1 MNGCGVRGGLRA
13 GGFAGALLLGLL
25 GAYELTEPITR
36 AVEKRFPIPPM
47 RKDVLVFPSHP
58 TGQFRSYLV
67 SVAVTLL
74 AVGVFALLAHLVR
87 RRRWLAV
94 AVDAAT
100 LACAL
105 FAARQVAPFFGL
117 AALVLALPLAAVL
130 APHLARDPPR
140 MRATPPVLL
149 DAWAVVVET
158 FCIFWGG
165 WITTHRPD
173 ARLPAL
179 FPGVLAAV
187 AGLWRVGQ
195 LLTARVGRDEA
206 LRREALAG
214 LPLLALPL
222 FGVLR
227 APSPLIVW
235 AALALYLGLSL
246 AARRA
251 VELPAQVRRLARALP
266 AVAAV
271 WAITAIYS
279 IPHKFRE
286 LPRINHN
293 SHEAGKYAWLNSFY
307 HGKLFMADT
316 ALLYG
321 PLRELTLAIYVALA
335 GKTAEHVRMG
345 QILIHLGF
353 LAATLFTVWIAARRQ
368 LWALVWGAFLVI
380 TTTLAL
386 PWLDVVHLLAFGWS
400 DLGRIAF
407 ALFTIVGALELA
419 RGDRALAAWGAV
431 ATLSIL
437 YSQETGPAAVAAIL
451 VAIVVDSFARPEA
464 FGWRG
469 RAKRAGAR
477 AGAFLGGLV
486 VTALLVVLV
495 YALFGRGT
503 LFVVTFYKFVSL
515 FASGSLAGMP
525 FPVNEHTF
533 ETWRALTANAPREG
547 GFILE
552 YVLPVAVYLVTGAAL
567 IAGAVTRPWS
577 RRATLLLGLLVFG
590 IGSHRVAMGRSD
602 YYHTITVTAPAA
614 LLAVALA
621 VDAASYLPRLRLAR
635 LPPIPLPLGV
645 GLAALMIWGSYQL
658 TGVTRGFD
666 PRTKALREGQE
677 VPSVGPAFAYPGIP
691 RAGDIFLP
699 PDTVELTHAIQKR
712 TGPNDK
718 IFVHA
723 SFIEHA
729 ELYFL
734 ADRVNP
740 TRCDLLAEIVST
752 DIQDELRRDLQRD
765 PPVLDVGS
773 DFGMF
778 NQATTDYLKSG
789 WRVVERVN
797 KIPISERV
805 TGAP

>member
-1 MNGCGVRGGLRA
+1 M
-13 GGFAGALLLGLL
+13 LGLL

-36 AVEKRFPIPPM
+36 AIAKRFPIPLM
-47 RKDVLVFPSHP
+47 RMDVLVFRSHP

-67 SVAVTLL
+67 SVAVTMF

-87 RRRWLAV
+87 RRPWLAV

-105 FAARQVAPFFGL
+105 IAARQVAPFFGH

-130 APHLARDPPR
+130 APHSSRDPPR
-140 MRATPPVLL
+140 IRATPPVLL

-173 ARLPAL
+173 ARYPAL

-214 LPLLALPL
+214 LPLLMLPL

-227 APSPLIVW
+227 APSPFIVW

-251 VELPAQVRRLARALP
+251 VEWTARLRRLPRALP
-266 AVAAV
+266 AVASV
-271 WAITAIYS
+271 WAVTAIYS
-279 IPHKFRE
+279 IPHRFRE

-321 PLRELTLAIYVALA
+321 PLRELLLAIYVALV

-353 LAATLFTVWIAARRQ
+353 LASMLFTVWIAARRQ

-419 RGDRALAAWGAV
+419 RDDRSLAGWGV
-431 ATLSIL
+431 IATLSIL

-451 VAIVVDSFARPEA
+451 AAIVVDSFVRPQA
-464 FGWRG
+464 SGGWRG
-469 RAKRAGAR
+469 RAQRAAAR
-477 AGAFLGGLV
+477 AGAFLGGV
-486 VTALLVVLV
+486 VVSALLVVLL

-515 FASGSLAGMP
+515 FASGSLAGVP

-533 ETWRALTANAPREG
+533 ETWRSLTADAPREG

-552 YVLPVAVYLVTGAAL
+552 YVLPVGIYLITGAAL
-567 IAGAVTRPWS
+567 IAGAVARPWS
-577 RRATLLLGLLVFG
+577 RRATLLLGLVVFG
-590 IGSHRVAMGRSD
+590 IASHRVAMGRSD

-621 VDAASYLPRLRLAR
+621 VDAASYLPRLRLPR

-645 GLAALMIWGSYQL
+645 GLAALMVWGSHQL
-658 TGVTRGFD
+658 SGVKRGFD

-677 VPSVGPAFAYPGIP
+677 VPSVGEPYVYPGIP

-712 TGPNDK
+712 SGPTDK

-765 PPVLDVGS
+765 PPVLDVGG

-778 NQATTDYLKSG
+778 NPATTDYLKSG
-789 WRVVERVN
+789 WQVVERVN
-797 KIPISERV
+797 GIPISTRV
-805 TGAP
+805 TGPR